1 MPKHRNVTLS
11 QVLTVAQMRDA
22 EMALIDAGTSVEA
35 LMEIAGRGAG
45 EFVRRMAAGRAV
57 TVLCGPG
64 NNGGD
69 GYVIARHLMEHGN
82 PVRVIAA
89 RDPATDAC
97 RNERSLFTGDVSG
110 PDTAV
115 HGDVF
120 VDCLFG
126 SGLVRPL
133 SDDLLA
139 LLTGL
144 AENHHLKVAVDLPSG
159 IESDSGR
166 CLNVGLPRFDLTVA
180 LGAWKFA
187 HWTMP
192 ATETMGAL
200 RLFDIGV
207 AHVPGSASVL
217 GKPCIA
223 APATDAHKY
232 RRGLLAI
239 VAGEMPGATLLSVEA
254 AMRGGAGYVKLL
266 ATVRPEG
273 VPPSLV
279 CDVTA
284 DLAALDDDRVAAVLV
299 GPGLGRSDAAKARLK
314 AVLERGRPVVVDADA
329 LMLLLPDM
337 LDGAPCVLTPHEGE
351 MVALERTFELAGTG
365 LRRERAV
372 ALAQASGAVVLLK
385 GPDSLI
391 AAPDSNVTV
400 SPRASSW
407 LSVAGSGDVLAGLI
421 ASRLAVH
428 LDPLMAAREGL
439 WLHGEAARRAGPAFA
454 AEDLARMVPAAV
466 GSTLK

>member
-1 MPKHRNVTLS
+1 MPQHRDVTLA

-22 EMALIDAGTSVEA
+22 EMALIDAGTTVEA

-45 EFVRRMAAGRAV
+45 EFVRRMAGGRSV

-89 RDPATDAC
+89 REPATDAC
-97 RNERSLFTGDVSG
+97 RNARALFTGEVGG
-110 PDTAV
+110 PDAAA
-115 HGDVF
+115 HGDVL

-126 SGLVRPL
+126 SGLTRALP
-133 SDDLLA
+133 DDLFT
-139 LLTGL
+139 LLCGL
-144 AENHHLKVAVDLPSG
+144 AARHHFRVAVDLPSG
-159 IESDSGR
+159 VESDSGR
-166 CLNVGLPRFDLTVA
+166 CLNERLPRFDLTVA

-192 ATETMGAL
+192 AAETMGAL

-207 AHVPGSASVL
+207 AAVAGAASVL
-217 GKPCIA
+217 AKPRIA
-223 APATDAHKY
+223 APPVDSHKY

-239 VAGEMPGATLLSVEA
+239 VAGAMAGATLLSAEA

-266 ATVRPEG
+266 ATARPEG
-273 VPPSLV
+273 IPPSLV
-279 CDVTA
+279 CSVA
-284 DLAALDDDRVAAVLV
+284 DTMAPLDDDRVAAVLV
-299 GPGLGRSDAAKARLK
+299 GPGLGRSDAAKARLE
-314 AVLERGRPVVVDADA
+314 AVLARGRAVVIDADG
-329 LMLLLPDM
+329 LMLLTPSM
-337 LDGAPCVLTPHEGE
+337 LNGAPCVLTPHEGE
-351 MVALERTFELAGTG
+351 MIALERAFGLDGSG

-372 ALAQASGAVVLLK
+372 ALAEASRAVVLLK

-391 AAPDSNVTV
+391 AVPDGNVTLAA
-400 SPRASSW
+400 RASSW

-428 LDPLMAAREGL
+428 RDPLLAAREGL
-439 WLHGEAARRAGPAFA
+439 WLHGEAARLAGPAFA
-454 AEDLARMVPAAV
+454 AEDLARMVPAAMRNV
-466 GSTLK
+466 LA